1 MGASY
6 KKWMDREE
14 AWSRKINEK
23 QKKTLAIYIVC
34 TPVISVAALFAL
46 GLLAGGGMEL
56 AVSNMKYGAMFGA
69 GVDLLMLLIMLPTMP
84 GKRYKKQ
91 LLKTIAKE
99 LPSEAEQEEFAA
111 QMTGEY
117 GPGTVECISWK
128 SKMTGEEKV
137 WVTKDYIMRSTGTGN
152 VQLILLK
159 KAGGIELDAHTY
171 THTAGSSNLKVR
183 YNTTEYPIIFRP
195 HSDGS
200 KPAGWKAKLLDSDP
214 RLVFDNREIRD
225 KVVLAIQRLTEPEI

>member
-1 MGASY
+1 MGTSY

-23 QKKTLAIYIVC
+23 QKKTLVTYLVC
-34 TPVISVAALFAL
+34 TPVASVVVLFAI

-69 GVDLLMLLIMLPTMP
+69 GIDLLMLLIMLPTMP

-99 LPSEAEQEEFAA
+99 LPSESEQEEFAA
-111 QMTGEY
+111 QMAGEY

-128 SKMTGEEKV
+128 SKMTGEEQV
-137 WVTKDYIMRSTGTGN
+137 WVTKDYILRTTGTGN

-159 KAGGIELDAHTY
+159 KAGEIELDAHTY
-171 THTAGSSNLKVR
+171 THTAGSKDLKVR
-183 YNTTEYPIIFRP
+183 YKTTQYPIIFRP
-195 HSDGS
+195 HRDGS
-200 KPAGWKAKLLDSDP
+200 KPAGWKEKLLDSDP
-214 RLVFDNREIRD
+214 SLVFDSREIRD
-225 KVVLAIQRLTEPEI
+225 KVVQAIQRLTEPEI